1 MRGPE
6 VPAGRC
12 SLDQGWEPE
21 DVSLLSTAAAATVVV
36 VGEPEGSSRRVSGM
50 INHVWQ
56 QQGRR
61 TRRAHGDQHL
71 AYPCAPL
78 ACWRQSLLL

>member
-1 MRGPE
+1 MRERCVRGPE

-12 SLDQGWEPE
+12 SLGRGREPE
-21 DVSLLSTAAAATVVV
+21 EVSLLSTAAAVAVVV

-56 QQGRR
+56 Q
-61 TRRAHGDQHL
+61 
-71 AYPCAPL
+71 
-78 ACWRQSLLL
+78 

>member
-1 MRGPE
+1 MRGSE

-12 SLDQGWEPE
+12 SLGRGREPE
-21 DVSLLSTAAAATVVV
+21 EVSLLSAAAAAAVVV

-61 TRRAHGDQHL
+61 TRCAHGDQHL
-71 AYPCAPL
+71 PYPCAPL
-78 ACWRQSLLL
+78 AR